1 MAEWDIVAES
11 MDGKKLLL
19 GEAKWSAKTYRT
31 RSLATEVRTLVSKP
45 IPVLPAKYKRLDV
58 VRALFVP
65 DIAAISRAPATVNGI
80 FSLGSAASAI
90 SDSLKVET
98 SRRTTPVLSSS
109 PFGR

>member
-11 MDGKKLLL
+11 ADGKKLLL
-19 GEAKWSAKTYRT
+19 GEAKWSAKPYRT

-65 DIAAISRAPATVNGI
+65 DIAANLRRHRADCLVVTGRD
-80 FSLGSAASAI
+80 L
-90 SDSLKVET
+90 
-98 SRRTTPVLSSS
+98 LS
-109 PFGR
+109 